1 MDRVGQHRPS
11 AYRKVTHIIPS
22 SVSASW
28 GEGVETL
35 DFIHAIFR
43 IQVPPHLLEIITRPT
58 VQRYKLVAS
67 GPHF

>member
-11 AYRKVTHIIPS
+11 ADRKVKHIIPPN
-22 SVSASW
+22 VSASW

-43 IQVPPHLLEIITRPT
+43 LQAPPHLLEIITRPT
-58 VQRYKLVAS
+58 VQRYKLVSS
-67 GPHF
+67 GPHL